1 MDDSGVRRRG
11 GGGAGRDPDA
21 ADAQSDTIANRC
33 CRVAY
38 SAAIAVH
45 RTLRRFSASR

>member
-21 ADAQSDTIANRC
+21 ADAQSDPVANRSS
-33 CRVAY
+33 RVAY

-45 RTLRRFSASR
+45 HTLLRFSASR